1 MFSAVGSRCALFFF
15 VIVSCL
21 TKDHQ
26 HIAVRIFDT
35 ISTFFWIATSWVETL
50 DIDAMPVLLDFV
62 PTTFADLCLPVYDDH
77 FIGNLKINQDCSFT
91 EFTDMVQEYLNDDY
105 NSLLSVLHAQ
115 DMIRF
120 QRGKPNSIFV
130 TTMRELSNCRYI
142 YLLNVK
148 SSNIISSLSLA
159 TLL

>member
-1 MFSAVGSRCALFFF
+1 
-15 VIVSCL
+15 
-21 TKDHQ
+21 
-26 HIAVRIFDT
+26 
-35 ISTFFWIATSWVETL
+35 
-50 DIDAMPVLLDFV
+50 MPVLLDIV
-62 PTTFADLCLPVYDDH
+62 PTTVADIVYECLPVYDDH

-91 EFTDMVQEYLNDDY
+91 EFTDMVQEYRNDDY

-142 YLLNVK
+142 YLLNYTYETDVESVLPK
-148 SSNIISSLSLA
+148 
-159 TLL
+159 